1 MIMVPTMITIKK
13 LKISYVLIL
22 LFGLFA
28 FTGELKTYLGTIF
41 ILLLHELGHI
51 FWIKLFKGDIKT
63 ISLNLVG
70 GLMDVNL
77 DNLSKIKRIIVYLR
91 RYYM

>member
-28 FTGELKTYLGTIF
+28 FTGELKTYLGIIF